1 MRLRQHLS
9 QAGLTLVLRMQPAR
23 TPRKPAQHIAR
34 ALGAASHVSATP
46 RPKSSPTHS
55 PPDSPRS
62 TGDFST
68 FSDGDWEENL
78 ADNVKVCK
86 LDNARLNRS
95 ATSVVTSHSV
105 AHHISRAALCYIT
118 VNWSQYK
125 QLQ

>member
-1 MRLRQHLS
+1 
-9 QAGLTLVLRMQPAR
+9 MQPAR

-46 RPKSSPTHS
+46 RPKGSPTHS
-55 PPDSPRS
+55 LPDSPRS

-86 LDNARLNRS
+86 LCNARPKMS
-95 ATSVVTSHSV
+95 ADSVVTSQSA
-105 AHHISRAALCYIT
+105 AHDIT
-118 VNWSQYK
+118 
-125 QLQ
+125 